1 MNMKMSIK
9 KGDTVLILKGKDRTK
24 SGKVIRVFPK
34 ENKVLV
40 EGINMVKRHKR
51 ATKQGEKGQMVS
63 IARPIDR
70 SNVMVK

>member
-1 MNMKMSIK
+1 MKMSIK

>member
-1 MNMKMSIK
+1 MSIK